1 MAWLTWEEQMIAN
14 IRQIA
19 KQLWTTAVIGGAIS
33 IIFGLIAML
42 WPHFTLSFF
51 IYLFSIFVLLL
62 SVIVL
67 GQAFVNIRIDRL
79 WWLSMLFAICGISI
93 GVFILVNPDVAQ
105 AFLAVLMAVYIFSQS
120 VLDLAIAS
128 YSDDKQT
135 KTPVV
140 IMGILGI
147 IFGFMVLLYPKLAT
161 EALVWV
167 IGLYVVAHGVIIE
180 YYAIK
185 VRRQAKTLSDAIEQI
200 ADTNDGD
207 ASSKKTAKKTKTR
220 KSSKKSAK

>member
-1 MAWLTWEEQMIAN
+1 
-14 IRQIA
+14 
-19 KQLWTTAVIGGAIS
+19 
-33 IIFGLIAML
+33 
-42 WPHFTLSFF
+42 
-51 IYLFSIFVLLL
+51 
-62 SVIVL
+62 
-67 GQAFVNIRIDRL
+67 
-79 WWLSMLFAICGISI
+79 MLFAICGISI
-93 GVFILVNPDVAQ
+93 GVFILVNPGVAQ

-180 YYAIK
+180 CYAIK
-185 VRRQAKTLSDAIEQI
+185 VRRQAKALGDAIEQI
-200 ADTNDGD
+200 ADTDDDNTSG
-207 ASSKKTAKKTKTR
+207 KKTTKKTKTR
-220 KSSKKSAK
+220 KSSKKSTK

>member
-1 MAWLTWEEQMIAN
+1 
-14 IRQIA
+14 
-19 KQLWTTAVIGGAIS
+19 
-33 IIFGLIAML
+33 
-42 WPHFTLSFF
+42 
-51 IYLFSIFVLLL
+51 
-62 SVIVL
+62 
-67 GQAFVNIRIDRL
+67 
-79 WWLSMLFAICGISI
+79 MLFAICGISI
-93 GVFILVNPDVAQ
+93 GVFILVNPGVAQ

-185 VRRQAKTLSDAIEQI
+185 VRRQAQTSY
-200 ADTNDGD
+200 
-207 ASSKKTAKKTKTR
+207 SKI
-220 KSSKKSAK
+220 